1 LIVIDTNILV
11 GLLVPGAGALTAA
24 RVYAKDPD
32 WIAPP
37 LLRSEFRNVLATL
50 VRRRVIDSD
59 SAFLIMEEAER
70 ILDGNEFPV
79 NSAEV
84 LALSESTAC
93 SAYDC
98 EYVALARMLRIPLIT
113 LDREVLAAFPKTAV
127 DPETF
132 VNSI

>member
-1 LIVIDTNILV
+1 MIVVDTNILV
-11 GLLVPGAGALTAA
+11 GFLLPGDGASTAA
-24 RVYAKDPD
+24 RIYAKDPD

-50 VRRRVIDSD
+50 VRHRVIDSD
-59 SAFLIMEEAER
+59 SALLIVEEAER

-79 NSAEV
+79 NSTDV
-84 LALSESTAC
+84 LALAGSSAC

-98 EYVALARMLRIPLIT
+98 EYVALARMLRLPLVT

>member
-1 LIVIDTNILV
+1 LIVVDTNILV
-11 GLLVPGAGALTAA
+11 GLLLPGDVASTAA
-24 RVYAKDPD
+24 CVYAKDPD

-50 VRRRVIDSD
+50 ARHRVINSD
-59 SAFLIMEEAER
+59 SALLIMEEAER

-79 NSAEV
+79 NSTDV
-84 LALSESTAC
+84 LALAGSSAC

-98 EYVALARMLRIPLIT
+98 EYVALARMLRLPFIT
-113 LDREVLAAFPKTAV
+113 LDREVLASFPKIAA
-127 DPETF
+127 DPEKF